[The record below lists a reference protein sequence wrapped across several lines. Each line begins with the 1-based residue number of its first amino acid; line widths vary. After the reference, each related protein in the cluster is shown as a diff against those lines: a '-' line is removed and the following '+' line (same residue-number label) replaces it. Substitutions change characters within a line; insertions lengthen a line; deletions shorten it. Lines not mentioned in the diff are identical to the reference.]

1 MNINEANFTKY
12 NYSVKLRKEYKQNSI
27 IIICE
32 NNNNKK
38 SYNTELNSESILFI
52 KSLDELF
59 QILYEWFKGNNS
71 FIKENNDEIIIEVN
85 DKNKNVLISLSLK
98 EDNSNTT
105 ISTDKNNYDGGSE
118 SGVENFG
125 QPFSDSI
132 SSIQKTT
139 ESKYKLDMSISN
151 LSILIFI
158 PNIEILNNS
167 YTSDLNN
174 LFNSI
179 QSKNYKGKKLNEL
192 TDLLK
197 LCLLKKISSDL
208 MRDNNLQNLL
218 KPELMNI
225 LTKLDENIHLT
236 GYSYEN
242 LETMINE
249 KKIYNIISY
258 SNYLNNL
265 DNSILNI
272 HIIKYLLSLTN
283 EKKKDNKNYWYSLSL
298 FQEFNEHFENAFI
311 KDLKNCYFDY
321 SLVSINCVLSDSQ
334 EENQKRN
341 TEYEKK
347 KILYHYSDINPIS
360 KTFYDKLDISN
371 TSQDE
376 NKFYDNFEYFAFNS
390 LKKDKK
396 EKRKIIPINSTFSF
410 IVSETFFPEE
420 LISNAYGYCNQLSLN
435 NENTVLTQ
443 SEIHPVVFEDENLK
457 QKNKSLG
464 YCYTIKEK
472 SQILPL
478 YTVTLKRNEYFALH
492 RDPNFNEKNEHA
504 QFLKNIQRKNLN
516 IFDINIY
523 YESSTEEAL
532 EFILKRK
539 YNNVIL
545 ITNVGPN
552 LEGKRFVDIVRKIL
566 GFDVLVL
573 FFSHNKKHLDWIK
586 DYNNS
591 FFTDNT
597 DYYREFITNFNENG
611 LKALQ
616 KKLEK
621 ENSINFKNYIDSIDF
636 PNRKEKGNFSSLNF
650 HCKNFKKGYFKIG
663 NNYLYMNL
671 EGNVSIK
678 PEKCKWTIT
687 ILRSDITLLSNG
699 FYLDV
704 IEDTEKVKGNK
715 HMVIWEF
722 EKNDNNYKFFIKN
735 KDKNIDRVLSIQKEE
750 IKLTKIFDR
759 KILGENE
766 TFIFEDALEDCLEDE
781 SYLSENI
788 ESAEDSLI
796 LNSNMTL

>member
-1 MNINEANFTKY
+1 MNINKANFTKY

-167 YTSDLNN
+167 YSSDLNN

-283 EKKKDNKNYWYSLSL
+283 EKKK
-298 FQEFNEHFENAFI
+298 
-311 KDLKNCYFDY
+311 
-321 SLVSINCVLSDSQ
+321 
-334 EENQKRN
+334 R
-341 TEYEKK
+341 
-347 KILYHYSDINPIS
+347 
-360 KTFYDKLDISN
+360 
-371 TSQDE
+371 
-376 NKFYDNFEYFAFNS
+376 
-390 LKKDKK
+390 
-396 EKRKIIPINSTFSF
+396 
-410 IVSETFFPEE
+410 
-420 LISNAYGYCNQLSLN
+420 
-435 NENTVLTQ
+435 
-443 SEIHPVVFEDENLK
+443 
-457 QKNKSLG
+457 
-464 YCYTIKEK
+464 
-472 SQILPL
+472 
-478 YTVTLKRNEYFALH
+478 
-492 RDPNFNEKNEHA
+492 
-504 QFLKNIQRKNLN
+504 
-516 IFDINIY
+516 
-523 YESSTEEAL
+523 
-532 EFILKRK
+532 
-539 YNNVIL
+539 
-545 ITNVGPN
+545 
-552 LEGKRFVDIVRKIL
+552 
-566 GFDVLVL
+566 
-573 FFSHNKKHLDWIK
+573 
-586 DYNNS
+586 
-591 FFTDNT
+591 
-597 DYYREFITNFNENG
+597 
-611 LKALQ
+611 
-616 KKLEK
+616 
-621 ENSINFKNYIDSIDF
+621 
-636 PNRKEKGNFSSLNF
+636 
-650 HCKNFKKGYFKIG
+650 
-663 NNYLYMNL
+663 
-671 EGNVSIK
+671 
-678 PEKCKWTIT
+678 
-687 ILRSDITLLSNG
+687 
-699 FYLDV
+699 
-704 IEDTEKVKGNK
+704 
-715 HMVIWEF
+715 
-722 EKNDNNYKFFIKN
+722 
-735 KDKNIDRVLSIQKEE
+735 
-750 IKLTKIFDR
+750 
-759 KILGENE
+759 
-766 TFIFEDALEDCLEDE
+766 
-781 SYLSENI
+781 
-788 ESAEDSLI
+788 
-796 LNSNMTL
+796 

>member
-1 MNINEANFTKY
+1 MEVEENYTKD
-12 NYSVKLRKEYKQNSI
+12 NYSIKLKKECEQNSI
-27 IIICE
+27 SINCE
-32 NNNNKK
+32 NKNNKK
-38 SYNTELNSESILFI
+38 CYIVEYNSDKIITLFG
-52 KSLDELF
+52 KTLDETF
-59 QILYEWFKGNNS
+59 HILCEWIKRNNN
-71 FIKENNDEIIIEVN
+71 FIEERNDEIIIKIN
-85 DKNKNVLISLSLK
+85 NVLIKLCPKQNNTNININNSENNINSLSSIP
-98 EDNSNTT
+98 NNTELMNT
-105 ISTDKNNYDGGSE
+105 VD
-118 SGVENFG
+118 
-125 QPFSDSI
+125 I
-132 SSIQKTT
+132 SS
-139 ESKYKLDMSISN
+139 SNSSIN
-151 LSILIFI
+151 IFI
-158 PNIEILNNS
+158 PTNENLKKSVVNDFDAFINLSQS
-167 YTSDLNN
+167 YYS
-174 LFNSI
+174 
-179 QSKNYKGKKLNEL
+179 GVKL
-192 TDLLK
+192 TGLLK
-197 LCLLKKISSDL
+197 LCLSKKILSDL
-208 MRDNNLQNLL
+208 MEDANVQIIL
-218 KPELMNI
+218 KQEFINI
-225 LTKLDENIHLT
+225 LSELDKNIHLT
-236 GYSYEN
+236 DDSN
-242 LETMINE
+242 QDLKIMIKE
-249 KKIYNIISY
+249 KKAFNILLY
-258 SNYLNNL
+258 SNYLE
-265 DNSILNI
+265 NSILSND
-272 HIIKYLLSLTN
+272 IIKLLYNLKTEKKTEN
-283 EKKKDNKNYWYSLSL
+283 EKYWNYLPL
-298 FQEFNEHFENAFI
+298 FLKHNEHFEKTFI
-311 KDLKNCYFDY
+311 EDLKNCYFDY
-321 SLVSINCVLSDSQ
+321 SLVSINCVISDNIG
-334 EENQKRN
+334 EYQKRN
-341 TEYEKK
+341 YKKK
-347 KILYHYSDINPIS
+347 KILYHYSKINPFS
-360 KTFYDKLDISN
+360 KKLNEELKISN
-371 TSQDE
+371 EPQDE
-376 NKFYDNFEYFAFNS
+376 NFFYDNFEYFAFSS
-390 LKKDKK
+390 LKKK
-396 EKRKIIPINSTFSF
+396 ESRKIILIDSTFSF
-410 IVSETFFPEE
+410 IASEVFFPEE
-420 LISNAYGYCNQLSLN
+420 SLSNISAHGNQSSLSKENIILN
-435 NENTVLTQ
+435 K
-443 SEIHPVVFEDENLK
+443 SDIHSIIFEDENLK
-457 QKNKSLG
+457 KKHKSLG
-464 YCYTIKEK
+464 NYYTIKEK

-478 YTVTLKRNEYFALH
+478 YTITLKRNEYFVLH

-504 QFLKNIQRKNLN
+504 QFLRNLQKKNSD

-532 EFILKRK
+532 EFLIRRQ
-539 YNNVIL
+539 YNKVIL